1 MVQQVTSAQL
11 QQWLPSVCHIAL
23 KAGRCISRMYRE
35 NQAQQHLNVEQKKD
49 GTPVTEADRYADGL
63 IFTALQSLTPDIP
76 LVTEESVA
84 KFPFEERQNW
94 STYWLVDPLD
104 GTKEFIEGTGE
115 FSVNIALIHNHQP
128 VLGVVFG
135 PEVNSLYFAL
145 RDDAAYKVD
154 IYVQEVDVD
163 TLDIST
169 VLQRAERIQTAKLAV
184 DETAKVAVSRRHGGR
199 TQYFMSELGKH
210 ETVKMGSALK
220 SCLVAEG
227 VAHVYPRFGPT
238 SLWDTAASQV
248 IVEVAGGA
256 VLNAAGHPLEYVQ
269 TPTLLNPFFLVVCQ
283 RDYPWPPI
291 PEIM

>member
-1 MVQQVTSAQL
+1 MEQCTQAHW
-11 QQWLPSVCHIAL
+11 QQWLPQVCQIAL
-23 KAGRCISRMYRE
+23 QTGRGISQMYRA
-35 NQAQQHLNVEQKKD
+35 NQAQRFVDVEQKKD
-49 GTPVTEADRYADGL
+49 GTPVTEADHYADAL
-63 IFTALQSLTPDIP
+63 IYTSLQAMTPDIP

-84 KFPFEERQNW
+84 KFAFAERQHW

-115 FSVNIALIHNHQP
+115 FSVNIALIHNHRP

-135 PEVNSLYFAL
+135 PEVNHLYYAVQGG
-145 RDDAAYKVD
+145 AAFKVA
-154 IYVQEVDVD
+154 VDVQS
-163 TLDIST
+163 LD
-169 VLQRAERIQTAKLAV
+169 VERLDMSQLMSQAQPIQTARLQP
-184 DETAKVAVSRRHGGR
+184 DEMANVAISRRHGGR
-199 TQYFMSELGKH
+199 TQSFMAALGEH
-210 ETVKMGSALK
+210 QTVKMGSALK

-227 VAHVYPRFGPT
+227 AAHVYPRFGPT

-283 RDYPWPPI
+283 CDYPWPPI
-291 PEIM
+291 PEVM

>member
-1 MVQQVTSAQL
+1 MEQIDQQQL
-11 QQWLPSVCHIAL
+11 QQWLPQVCKIAL
-23 KAGRCISRMYRE
+23 QAGRCISRMYRE
-35 NQAQQHLNVEQKKD
+35 NQANEFIDVDKKKD

-63 IFTALQSLTPDIP
+63 IFTALQSMTPDIP

-84 KFPFEERQNW
+84 KFSFDERQHW

-115 FSVNIALIHNHQP
+115 FSVNIALIHHHKP

-135 PEVNSLYFAL
+135 PEVNHLYYAIQGNTS
-145 RDDAAYKVD
+145 YKVD
-154 IYVQEVDVD
+154 VGVQSNDVD
-163 TLDIST
+163 TLDIKAL
-169 VLQRAERIQTAKLAV
+169 LQQARAIRTANLAQ
-184 DETAKVAVSRRHGGR
+184 EEITKVAVSRRHGGR
-199 TQYFMSELGKH
+199 TQYFMSELGAH

-227 VAHVYPRFGPT
+227 AAHVYPRFGPT
-238 SLWDTAASQV
+238 SLWDTAASQI
-248 IVEVAGGA
+248 IVEMAGGA

-283 RDYPWPPI
+283 TDYSWPPI
-291 PEIM
+291 PEVM